1 MLAHWAGTPAL
12 GLLESGSPGAALDPV
27 PGVPVDP
34 EAPGVDPALPG
45 GVPPLPGA
53 PPAPPPPAPPP
64 AWDMMNDEPR
74 ENAEAWLN
82 PRKAALKAMAEIA
95 RSRNVFVHMRSF
107 LSILGLDFGI

>member
-12 GLLESGSPGAALDPV
+12 GLLESGSPGAASDPV

-34 EAPGVDPALPG
+34 KAPGVDPGVP

-64 AWDMMNDEPR
+64 AWDRMNEDPR
-74 ENAEAWLN
+74 ENAEA
-82 PRKAALKAMAEIA
+82 
-95 RSRNVFVHMRSF
+95 
-107 LSILGLDFGI
+107 